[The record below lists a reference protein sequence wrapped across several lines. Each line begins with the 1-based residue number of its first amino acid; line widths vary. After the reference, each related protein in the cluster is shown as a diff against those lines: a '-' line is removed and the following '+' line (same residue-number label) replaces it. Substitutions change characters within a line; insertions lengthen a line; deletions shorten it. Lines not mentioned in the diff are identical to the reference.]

1 MSTFLT
7 VGADAAANLPPTR
20 TPDQL
25 SPDSTP
31 GGPTRAVV
39 RLAHCGHTAYRR
51 CGLSPGTVL
60 VRNNYSQFGFG
71 GAHP

>member
-31 GGPTRAVV
+31 GPRA
-39 RLAHCGHTAYRR
+39 RR
-51 CGLSPGTVL
+51 ANPGRSEACTL
-60 VRNNYSQFGFG
+60 WTYSV
-71 GAHP
+71 P